1 MKRFLKY
8 SLLVGIA
15 ATVLS
20 SCTMR
25 EKAVPLTPINAQI
38 NFEMADLEFIGDVT
52 GTTTQEYFLN
62 IPYGGRLYHQ
72 GTVLGQGGIGITVP
86 RNRGYNNA
94 MYDALMSQPD
104 ADLILPVS
112 FERTVEQQFLG
123 RKEILT
129 VRAKAFKIKSK

>member
-8 SLLVGIA
+8 SLFVGLA

-52 GTTTQEYFLN
+52 GTATQSYVLN
-62 IPYGGRLYHQ
+62 IPYGGRLNHT
-72 GTVLGQGGIGITVP
+72 GTVLNQGGIGIAVP
-86 RNRGYNNA
+86 TSRGYNNA

-104 ADLILPVS
+104 ADFILPVS
-112 FERTVEQQFLG
+112 YERTVEQQFLG
-123 RKEILT
+123 RKETLT
-129 VRAKAFKIKSK
+129 LRAKAFRIKSK

>member
-25 EKAVPLTPINAQI
+25 EKAVPLTPINAQL

-72 GTVLGQGGIGITVP
+72 GTVLSQGGVGIAVP
-86 RNRGYNNA
+86 RSRGYNNA